1 MSNIF
6 HLWLPVLQVGSFGN
20 IKYDPHIEN
29 VYHTSAAYSYVFC
42 SSVRFVLDSVYTNG
56 KNMNVT
62 YTEMNTGRLGT
73 AFCCFYAASILDP

>member
-6 HLWLPVLQVGSFGN
+6 HLWLHVLQVGSFGN
-20 IKYDPHIEN
+20 MKYAPHIEN
-29 VYHTSAAYSYVFC
+29 VYHTSAEYVFC
-42 SSVRFVLDSVYTNG
+42 SSVRFVLDSVYT
-56 KNMNVT
+56 KSKIINVT